1 MHMESFQP
9 NSVVRF
15 GTFEVSLQSGEV
27 RKAGLRIRVQQQP
40 MKLLEILLER
50 PGEVVTREEL
60 RSRVWPSESFGDFDQ
75 ALNIAI
81 GKLRTALGDSAENPR
96 FIETLPKRGYRFIAD
111 VSVVDADA
119 RPKRQELVARDLPAA
134 GPGHKIQ
141 GAGLAVVP
149 KRQLWPTRWIIG
161 ALALVIIISLSILSV
176 WRFRS
181 RAPAS
186 TGIRSIA
193 VLPLDNLSGD
203 ASQNYFADGMTD
215 ELITDLAQISAL
227 RVISRTSVMVYKGAR
242 KPLPQ
247 IAREL
252 NVDAVVEGTVLRS
265 GDRVRI
271 TAQLIEASTDK
282 HLWSQSY
289 EGDLRDTLTL
299 QKKVASAIADQIR
312 INLTPRE
319 QAALKNVKVVNPES
333 YESYL
338 KGRYFWN
345 KRTADGLKVALAY
358 FKEAIEEDPKYAQA
372 YSGLADTYALLGDWQ
387 YAVMTPKEAFPQA
400 KAAAIKAL
408 ELDSTLGEAH
418 NSLAFVLDGFDW
430 DFDSAGKE
438 FQRAIELNPG
448 YATAHHWYAWH
459 LSLLGRYDEAIA
471 EMRKAENLDPLSL
484 IINADLA
491 ELLVL
496 AHSDDESIRQ
506 SRKTIEMDPNFALA
520 HNQLAQAYL
529 QEHMYDEAVAELK
542 TAVQLSGGSPA
553 FIANL
558 ARAYVAS
565 GKRSEAVN
573 LLGDLKKRSNPGYS
587 NASEIAMIYT
597 SLGDTDQA
605 MNWLEKGYEERFN
618 PGVLLRPGFDPLRSD
633 SRFQNLV
640 HRIGLPR
647 QPRNSENNPRGNRDE
662 KEEAHQRSVGA
673 SKPGDAV
680 CSGLYF
686 DRICVDQMTYL
697 RVAGDVARQALLHL
711 AVRLGLPFVLSQMLR
726 PRIHE
731 EYLQIAVRDFSITVD
746 TPPIS
751 PIATPD
757 AGVLMDCLHELR
769 FAFSND
775 SVFDRH

>member
-1 MHMESFQP
+1 MEPLRP

-15 GTFEVSLQSGEV
+15 GTYEVSFQSGDV
-27 RKAGLRIRVQQQP
+27 RKSGLRIRVQQQP
-40 MKLLEILLER
+40 MKLLEILLEH
-50 PGEVVTREEL
+50 PGEIVTREEL
-60 RSRVWPSESFGDFDQ
+60 RSRVWPNESFGDFDQ
-75 ALNIAI
+75 ALNISI
-81 GKLRTALGDSAENPR
+81 GKLRSALGDSAENPR

-111 VSVVDADA
+111 VSVIDADA
-119 RPKRQELVARDLPAA
+119 RPRRQEPLSGDLPTTD
-134 GPGHKIQ
+134 PGLKIKDV
-141 GAGLAVVP
+141 GSAVAP
-149 KRQLWPTRWIIG
+149 KRRLWPTRSVIG
-161 ALALVIIISLSILSV
+161 ALALIIIITIITLSILSV
-176 WRFRS
+176 WRLRS

-193 VLPLDNLSGD
+193 VLPLENLSGD
-203 ASQNYFADGMTD
+203 ASQSYFADGMTD

-265 GDRVRI
+265 GDQVRI
-271 TAQLIEASTDK
+271 TAQLIEAATDK

-289 EGDLRDTLTL
+289 EGELRDTLAL
-299 QKKVASAIADQIR
+299 QNRVASAIADQIR
-312 INLTPRE
+312 INLTPQE
-319 QAALKNVKVVNPES
+319 QAALKNVKVVNPDA

-358 FKEAIEEDPKYAQA
+358 FKQAIEEDPKYAQA

-387 YAVMTPKEAFPQA
+387 YAVITPKEAFPKA

-408 ELDSTLGEAH
+408 ELDNTLGEAH

-438 FQRAIELNPG
+438 FQRGIELSPG

-459 LSLLGRYDEAIA
+459 VSLLGRYDEAIA
-471 EMRKAENLDPLSL
+471 EMRKAQNLDPLSL

-491 ELLVL
+491 EVLVL
-496 AHSDDESIRQ
+496 AHSYEESIQQ

-529 QEHMYDEAVAELK
+529 QKHMYDEAVAELQQ
-542 TAVQLSGGSPA
+542 AVKLSGNSPTCM
-553 FIANL
+553 ANL

-565 GKRSEAVN
+565 GKRNEAVK

-587 NASEIAMIYT
+587 NASEIAMIYA

-633 SRFQNLV
+633 PRFQNLLR
-640 HRIGLPR
+640 RIGLP
-647 QPRNSENNPRGNRDE
+647 G
-662 KEEAHQRSVGA
+662 
-673 SKPGDAV
+673 
-680 CSGLYF
+680 
-686 DRICVDQMTYL
+686 
-697 RVAGDVARQALLHL
+697 
-711 AVRLGLPFVLSQMLR
+711 
-726 PRIHE
+726 
-731 EYLQIAVRDFSITVD
+731 
-746 TPPIS
+746 
-751 PIATPD
+751 
-757 AGVLMDCLHELR
+757 
-769 FAFSND
+769 
-775 SVFDRH
+775 

>member
-1 MHMESFQP
+1 MEPLQP

-15 GTFEVSLQSGEV
+15 GTYEVSLQSGEV

-40 MKLLEILLER
+40 MKLLEILLEH
-50 PGEVVTREEL
+50 PGKVVTREEL

-81 GKLRTALGDSAENPR
+81 GKLRTALGDSAESPR

-111 VSVVDADA
+111 VSVVDTNVH
-119 RPKRQELVARDLPAA
+119 PKTQEPVAGDLPATD
-134 GPGHKIQ
+134 PRLTIQ
-141 GAGLAVVP
+141 DAELAVAP
-149 KRQLWPTRWIIG
+149 KRRPGPTRWVIG
-161 ALALVIIISLSILSV
+161 ALALVTIISLAILSV
-176 WRFRS
+176 WLFRS
-181 RAPAS
+181 GAPVP

-193 VLPLDNLSGD
+193 VLPLENLSGD

-265 GDRVRI
+265 GDQVRI

-289 EGDLRDTLTL
+289 EGELRDTLAL
-299 QKKVASAIADQIR
+299 QNRVASAIADQIR
-312 INLTPRE
+312 INLTPQE
-319 QAALKNVKVVNPES
+319 QAALKNVKVVNPEA

-345 KRTADGLKVALAY
+345 KRTPDGLKVALAY

-387 YAVMTPKEAFPQA
+387 YAVMTPKEAFPDA
-400 KAAAIKAL
+400 KSAALKAL
-408 ELDSTLGEAH
+408 ELDSGLGEAH

-430 DFDSAGKE
+430 DFDAAGKE
-438 FQRAIELNPG
+438 FRRAIELNPG

-459 LSLLGRYDEAIA
+459 LSLLGRFDEAIA
-471 EMRKAENLDPLSL
+471 EMKKAQNLDPLSL

-496 AHSDDESIRQ
+496 AHHYDESIAQ

-529 QEHMYDEAVAELK
+529 QKHIYDQAVIELK
-542 TAVQLSGGSPA
+542 KAVQLSGDSPTC
-553 FIANL
+553 IANL

-565 GKRSEAVN
+565 GKRSEAEK
-573 LLGDLKKRSNPGYS
+573 LLGDLKKRSSAAYS
-587 NASEIAMIYT
+587 NAPEIAIVYV
-597 SLGDTDQA
+597 SLGDSDQA

-633 SRFQNLV
+633 SRFQNLLR
-640 HRIGLPR
+640 RIGLP
-647 QPRNSENNPRGNRDE
+647 G
-662 KEEAHQRSVGA
+662 
-673 SKPGDAV
+673 
-680 CSGLYF
+680 
-686 DRICVDQMTYL
+686 
-697 RVAGDVARQALLHL
+697 
-711 AVRLGLPFVLSQMLR
+711 
-726 PRIHE
+726 
-731 EYLQIAVRDFSITVD
+731 
-746 TPPIS
+746 
-751 PIATPD
+751 
-757 AGVLMDCLHELR
+757 
-769 FAFSND
+769 
-775 SVFDRH
+775 

>member
-1 MHMESFQP
+1 VREVLDFCAQPKCAMEPLQP

-15 GTFEVSLQSGEV
+15 GTYEVSRQSGEV

-40 MKLLEILLER
+40 MKLLEILLEH

-60 RSRVWPSESFGDFDQ
+60 RSRVWPDESFGDFDQ
-75 ALNIAI
+75 ALNISI
-81 GKLRTALGDSAENPR
+81 GKLRSALGDSAESPR

-111 VSVVDADA
+111 VSVVDTDA
-119 RPKRQELVARDLPAA
+119 RPERQEPVLGDLSATNR
-134 GPGHKIQ
+134 GHKIQ
-141 GAGLAVVP
+141 GIGLAVAP
-149 KRQLWPTRWIIG
+149 QRRLLPTRGIIVT
-161 ALALVIIISLSILSV
+161 LALVLSLAILSV
-176 WRFRS
+176 WLFHS
-181 RAPAS
+181 RAP
-186 TGIRSIA
+186 TGMRSIA

-227 RVISRTSVMVYKGAR
+227 RVISRTSVMAYKGAR

-282 HLWSQSY
+282 HVWSQSY
-289 EGDLRDTLTL
+289 EGELRDTLAV
-299 QKKVASAIADQIR
+299 QNRVASAIADQIR
-312 INLTPRE
+312 INLTPQE
-319 QAALKNVKVVNPES
+319 QAALKNAKVVNPEA

-358 FKEAIEEDPKYAQA
+358 FKQAIEEDPKYAQA

-387 YAVMTPKEAFPQA
+387 YAVMTPKEAFPEA
-400 KAAAIKAL
+400 KAAAIKSL

-430 DFDSAGKE
+430 DFDSAGRE

-459 LSLLGRYDEAIA
+459 LSLLGRYDEALA

-496 AHSDDESIRQ
+496 AHSDEESIQQ

-529 QEHMYDEAVAELK
+529 QKHMYDEAVAELK
-542 TAVQLSGGSPA
+542 TAVQVSGGGPA

-565 GKRSEAVN
+565 GKRSEAVK
-573 LLGDLKKRSNPGYS
+573 LLDHLKKRSKPDYS
-587 NASEIAMIYT
+587 NASEIAVIYA
-597 SLGDTDQA
+597 SLGDADQA
-605 MNWLEKGYEERFN
+605 MNWLEKGYNERFN
-618 PGVLLRPGFDPLRSD
+618 PGVLLRPGFNPLRSD
-633 SRFQNLV
+633 PRFQNLV
-640 HRIGLPR
+640 HRIGL
-647 QPRNSENNPRGNRDE
+647 
-662 KEEAHQRSVGA
+662 
-673 SKPGDAV
+673 
-680 CSGLYF
+680 
-686 DRICVDQMTYL
+686 
-697 RVAGDVARQALLHL
+697 AR
-711 AVRLGLPFVLSQMLR
+711 
-726 PRIHE
+726 
-731 EYLQIAVRDFSITVD
+731 
-746 TPPIS
+746 
-751 PIATPD
+751 
-757 AGVLMDCLHELR
+757 
-769 FAFSND
+769 
-775 SVFDRH
+775 

>member
-1 MHMESFQP
+1 MEPLRP

-15 GTFEVSLQSGEV
+15 GTYEVSLQSGEV

-40 MKLLEILLER
+40 MKLLEILLEH

-81 GKLRTALGDSAENPR
+81 GKLRSALGDSAESPR

-111 VSVVDADA
+111 VSVVDTDG
-119 RPKRQELVARDLPAA
+119 RPKRQEPVAGDPPATDP
-134 GPGHKIQ
+134 GPKIQ
-141 GAGLAVVP
+141 GIGLAVAP
-149 KRQLWPTRWIIG
+149 QRRLLPTRWIIA
-161 ALALVIIISLSILSV
+161 ALALVIIVSLAILSV
-176 WRFRS
+176 WVFRS
-181 RAPAS
+181 RAPAP

-193 VLPLDNLSGD
+193 VLPLENLSGD

-265 GDRVRI
+265 GDQVRI

-289 EGDLRDTLTL
+289 EGELRDTLAL
-299 QKKVASAIADQIR
+299 QNRVASAIADQIR
-312 INLTPRE
+312 INLTPQE
-319 QAALKNVKVVNPES
+319 QAALKNVKVVNPEA

-345 KRTADGLKVALAY
+345 KRTADGLKVAMAY
-358 FKEAIEEDPKYAQA
+358 FNQAIEEDPKYAQA
-372 YSGLADTYALLGDWQ
+372 YSGSADTYALLGDWQ
-387 YAVMTPKEAFPQA
+387 YAVMTPKEAFPKA

-430 DFDSAGKE
+430 DFDAAGKE
-438 FQRAIELNPG
+438 YQRAIELNPG

-529 QEHMYDEAVAELK
+529 QKQMYDEAVAELK

-565 GKRSEAVN
+565 GKRNEAVK

-587 NASEIAMIYT
+587 NASEIAVIYV

-633 SRFQNLV
+633 PRFQSLV
-640 HRIGLPR
+640 HRVGLP
-647 QPRNSENNPRGNRDE
+647 G
-662 KEEAHQRSVGA
+662 
-673 SKPGDAV
+673 
-680 CSGLYF
+680 
-686 DRICVDQMTYL
+686 
-697 RVAGDVARQALLHL
+697 
-711 AVRLGLPFVLSQMLR
+711 
-726 PRIHE
+726 
-731 EYLQIAVRDFSITVD
+731 
-746 TPPIS
+746 
-751 PIATPD
+751 
-757 AGVLMDCLHELR
+757 
-769 FAFSND
+769 
-775 SVFDRH
+775 